1 MVNPVNNGNNIVDYN
16 NIKGKSQEAKQG
28 EFERALEAAIEEKD
42 EKKLK
47 KACGDLESIFVNMMF
62 KQMRNTV
69 QKSDMFDGGYAEE
82 MYEDMLFDKY
92 AEDISKNK
100 GMGLGDM
107 LYRQL
112 SKSMKK
118 EGEENNAKQ
127 R

>member
-1 MVNPVNNGNNIVDYN
+1 MINPINNSGIMDYN
-16 NIKGKSQEAKQG
+16 NIKGKVQESEQG
-28 EFERALEAAIEEKD
+28 EFERALEKAIEEKD

-47 KACGDLESIFVNMMF
+47 KACSDLEAIFVNMMF

-69 QKSDMFDGGYAEE
+69 QKSGLLDGGTAEE

-92 AEDISKNK
+92 AEEVSKGK
-100 GMGLGDM
+100 GTGLGDI

-118 EGEENNAKQ
+118 ESEDNNA
-127 R
+127 

>member
-1 MVNPVNNGNNIVDYN
+1 MDYN
-16 NIKGKSQEAKQG
+16 NIKGKVQESEQG
-28 EFERALEAAIEEKD
+28 EFERALEKAIEEKD

-47 KACGDLESIFVNMMF
+47 KACSDLEAIFVNMMF

-69 QKSDMFDGGYAEE
+69 QKSGLLDGGTAEE

-92 AEDISKNK
+92 AEEVSKGK
-100 GMGLGDM
+100 GTGLGDI

-118 EGEENNAKQ
+118 ESEDNNA
-127 R
+127 